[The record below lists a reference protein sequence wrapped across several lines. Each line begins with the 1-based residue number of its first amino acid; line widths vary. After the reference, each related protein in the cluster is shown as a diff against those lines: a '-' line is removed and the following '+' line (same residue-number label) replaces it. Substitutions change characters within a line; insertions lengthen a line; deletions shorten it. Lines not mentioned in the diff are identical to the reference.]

1 MILLSPSIYFGA
13 GSRVRCVAQAFTVD
27 GTPGIESYSEPV
39 VVDPSNGLC
48 MPKKVSDLGAETF
61 SAQVSSSLNYVF
73 GLTLSLRICCEQNK
87 HRLDNYVKLVNYVK
101 V

>member
-61 SAQVSSSLNYVF
+61 SAQVSSSLLLLITRTTVRV
-73 GLTLSLRICCEQNK
+73 GKI
-87 HRLDNYVKLVNYVK
+87 V
-101 V
+101 